1 MGIFFYMV
9 YMVFYNL
16 VCNYYVCSGFYNFW
30 NKVDMVWYKFFY
42 ICVNKLICDYILVY
56 IVYGYDLFDICY
68 KFYNIGDYILKWC
81 DKEMDNL
88 LEL

>member
-1 MGIFFYMV
+1 MRWFFINWLIICK
-9 YMVFYNL
+9 FI
-16 VCNYYVCSGFYNFW
+16 CYVEFMFDCFYNFW

-42 ICVNKLICDYILVY
+42 ICVNKLICDYILIY

-81 DKEMDNL
+81 DKGMDNL